1 MCHVFP
7 DNRSL
12 SEPLLSLLLRVID
25 SPEAL
30 QEFTALGALE
40 VVCENLVKANRGMVN
55 CQPST
60 VSIVM
65 QHLSQAPFF
74 AVKHNIKTQLTRTS
88 TSKVSPDSVSGMLIN
103 FAPLGEYFARLF
115 QKQRWRIRPI
125 LWIVL
130 CRPPVTS
137 HSYVYVVLTYIL
149 IYLFLY

>member
-1 MCHVFP
+1 MFHVFP

-30 QEFTALGALE
+30 QELTALGALE
-40 VVCENLVKANRGMVN
+40 VVCKNLVKANRGMVN

-74 AVKHNIKTQLTRTS
+74 TVKHNIKTQS

-103 FAPLGEYFARLF
+103 FAPLGEYFARLLEE
-115 QKQRWRIRPI
+115 QG
-125 LWIVL
+125 
-130 CRPPVTS
+130 
-137 HSYVYVVLTYIL
+137 
-149 IYLFLY
+149 

>member
-1 MCHVFP
+1 MLHVVL

-40 VVCENLVKANRGMVN
+40 VVCANLVKANRGMVN

-65 QHLSQAPFF
+65 QHLSQTPFF
-74 AVKHNIKTQLTRTS
+74 TVKHNVKTQLTRMS
-88 TSKVSPDSVSGMLIN
+88 TSKLTPEAISGMLIN
-103 FAPLGEYFARLF
+103 FAPLGEYFDAFKIFSL
-115 QKQRWRIRPI
+115 K
-125 LWIVL
+125 L
-130 CRPPVTS
+130 
-137 HSYVYVVLTYIL
+137 H
-149 IYLFLY
+149 

>member
-1 MCHVFP
+1 MFHVFP

-88 TSKVSPDSVSGMLIN
+88 TSKVSPDSVPGMLIN
-103 FAPLGEYFARLF
+103 FAPLGEYFARLLEV
-115 QKQRWRIRPI
+115 QG
-125 LWIVL
+125 
-130 CRPPVTS
+130 
-137 HSYVYVVLTYIL
+137 
-149 IYLFLY
+149 

>member
-1 MCHVFP
+1 MKTKHVDP

-25 SPEAL
+25 SQEAL

-74 AVKHNIKTQLTRTS
+74 TVKHNVKTQLTRTS
-88 TSKVSPDSVSGMLIN
+88 TSKVCPDTVSGMLIN
-103 FAPLGEYFARLF
+103 FAPLGEYFDHLQIFVLKLAYTTTRSI
-115 QKQRWRIRPI
+115 QIRQD
-125 LWIVL
+125 
-130 CRPPVTS
+130 TG
-137 HSYVYVVLTYIL
+137 L
-149 IYLFLY
+149 ICLSKTQDETDF